1 MERVYFYHYRQEQF
15 YLIDGLWMSDE
26 GDLFYGLSNSG
37 GFLHALPTEGY
48 LTDEKAMWREL
59 RAREAHHGQKL

>member
-1 MERVYFYHYRQEQF
+1 
-15 YLIDGLWMSDE
+15 
-26 GDLFYGLSNSG
+26 
-37 GFLHALPTEGY
+37 LPTEGY